1 MTPEILALVE
11 IYEYEPGSTT
21 NKTSVNNLI
30 FKYCGEKF
38 PTPKDIAEYLE
49 RTGQE
54 AARQKGIKAK
64 VSVEMPNTSP
74 AMNQLR
80 KKGIIIDRVFIVNLF
95 VE

>member
-1 MTPEILALVE
+1 MTSEIMALVE

-21 NKTSVNNLI
+21 NKTFAGKMLFMYSN
-30 FKYCGEKF
+30 EKF
-38 PTPKDIAEYLE
+38 PAPKDFADYLE
-49 RTGQE
+49 EIG
-54 AARQKGIKAK
+54 KKIIKAK